1 MNNTI
6 EDVVNVSSFALD
18 HQKHIRKIFVKDY
31 PQVLS
36 LHAYDIGDLSASL
49 GLYNIQLKDN
59 KTLPRFRK
67 IYFMYFLVKYKVIS
81 RTNQEDKIAH
91 LCASPA
97 YLVGKPDKTAAYR
110 LIIDFRLVNKT
121 LLCPLPVIPDI
132 TSVLHTL
139 QNQHFF
145 STMDLSSAFFSVKL
159 HPD

>member
-59 KTLPRFRK
+59 ETLPRFRK
-67 IYFMYFLVKYKVIS
+67 IYFLSQETRQHMEDILNFLVKYKVIS

-121 LLCPLPVIPDI
+121 LLC
-132 TSVLHTL
+132 TTFAS
-139 QNQHFF
+139 
-145 STMDLSSAFFSVKL
+145 
-159 HPD
+159 HP